1 MTLPTFL
8 LEGVKGGSS
17 MEVKDVVDGVGN
29 MGFPTMMDD
38 RQAMAIAAMV
48 EGAMYTDEERE
59 RYSKII
65 SDFNKLYHGL
75 YRQTWCATAWK
86 GINIL
91 KPPTDIWIYQ
101 EIIERHKPDLIIET
115 GTMRGGG
122 AVFLDDMCKLMNP
135 NGRVIS
141 IDVDRERIDKRAFDS
156 NVKFITGSS
165 TSQEVFIEIQAHI
178 AAYKCERVMVI
189 LDSDHS
195 EEHVTNE
202 LNIFSVLVTK
212 GMALIVEDTSNAEG
226 AKVAVEKWLPNHPEY
241 TTDIGCE
248 KFMLTFHRGGYLEKV
263 I

>member
-1 MTLPTFL
+1 M
-8 LEGVKGGSS
+8 EGDMNSS
-17 MEVKDVVDGVGN
+17 V
-29 MGFPTMMDD
+29 MMSD

-59 RYSKII
+59 YYAKVIAE
-65 SDFNKLYHGL
+65 FNKMYHGL
-75 YRQTWCATAWK
+75 YKQTWCATVWK

-91 KPPTDIWIYQ
+91 KPPTDMWIYQ
-101 EIIERHKPDLIIET
+101 EIIDRLKPDLIIET

-135 NGRVIS
+135 KGHVIT
-141 IDVDRERIDKRAFDS
+141 IDTCPENIDKRAYDS

-165 TSQEVFIEIQAHI
+165 VSAEVLSEVKACIWAWNCKTI
-178 AAYKCERVMVI
+178 MVI

-202 LNIFSVLVTK
+202 LNTYGSIVTK
-212 GMALIVEDTSNAEG
+212 GSALIVEDTGNCASAM
-226 AKVAVEKWLPNHPEY
+226 AAVDKWLPEHPEY

-263 I
+263 GD